1 MARTGDLAGLQGF
14 LDSLVGNSSLRGL
27 AYIQGFLDEGGDG
40 EGGFPP
46 RLAWGNKRCEEVME
60 LLPPF
65 VSRFVDHGI
74 RENIIFIKFPRN
86 LGSPGELAPC
96 SQGEADFPDQPFLR
110 NRSPVLRGHVG
121 TQKLHPVLNGVMGG
135 ANSGGQA
142 REKGERQQIHER

>member
-1 MARTGDLAGLQGF
+1 
-14 LDSLVGNSSLRGL
+14 
-27 AYIQGFLDEGGDG
+27 
-40 EGGFPP
+40 
-46 RLAWGNKRCEEVME
+46 ME

-65 VSRFVDHGI
+65 VARFVDYGI

>member
-1 MARTGDLAGLQGF
+1 MQGF
-14 LDSLVGNSSLRGL
+14 LDSLVGNSSLRGI
-27 AYIQGFLDEGGDG
+27 AYIQGFLDPGGDG